1 MFLLTTDLSR
11 LARWLRLL
19 GFDAAI
25 TLTNDASKL
34 LRICKLQ
41 NRILLTRI
49 KKQDKL
55 QSDKRVL
62 RISSEHYGE
71 QLQQVVHEFELEDFN
86 IFSRCLYCN
95 RSVYPIAREKII
107 HMLPEKVRNRE
118 TQFTRCPKCGR
129 LYWKGTH
136 FERMLQTL
144 DSLLDGIAG
153 KKISEFVLTEFR

>member
-1 MFLLTTDLSR
+1 MFLLTADLSR

-19 GFDAAI
+19 GFDTVI
-25 TLTNDASKL
+25 TESTDAVKL
-34 LRICKLQ
+34 LRICRLQ

-55 QSDKRVL
+55 QADKRML
-62 RISSEHYGE
+62 RILSEHYGD
-71 QLQQVVHEFELEDFN
+71 QLQKVVQEFELKDFN

-95 RSVYPIAREKII
+95 RSVHPIAREKIM
-107 HMLPEKVRNRE
+107 HKLPEKVRNRE

-153 KKISEFVLTEFR
+153 KKISEFVLTDFR